1 MLPNFL
7 VLHRKKEMIMNTA
20 DVMIHVHPKLD
31 AQARANLERRLLRH
45 AGVGCAEFNDRANL
59 HSLVVTYDANTV
71 ERKEILDEV
80 RMTDP
85 DAKTMG
91 C

>member
-1 MLPNFL
+1 
-7 VLHRKKEMIMNTA
+7 MIMNTT

-31 AQARANLERRLLRH
+31 ARARANLEKRLLGH
-45 AGVGCAEFNDRANL
+45 AGVGCAEFNDHPHLQA
-59 HSLVVTYDANTV
+59 LVVTYDADTV
-71 ERKEILDEV
+71 ERNEILDEV